1 MFMKSRGAL
10 VTGAGRRI
18 GRAIAL
24 ELASRGY
31 DLVIHY
37 NTSEAEAESVADS
50 ARECGVA
57 AKTLGADLLDS
68 NAVSTLIDRS
78 CGLLGKE
85 LGVLVNNASIFSG
98 NSIVT
103 ATGADWNRHIG
114 TNLHAPFVLVQGF
127 SRQLTGGERDDNGER
142 VASGNIINLV
152 DQRVLKPTCMFAT
165 YTIAKMAL
173 WDFTRT
179 AAISLAPDI
188 RVNAIG
194 PGPTLPTPDQSSE
207 HFNRQRT
214 STILKRGTNPGDITR
229 AVGFILDS
237 PSLTG
242 QLMCVDGG
250 QHLR

>member
-37 NTSEAEAESVADS
+37 NMSGAQAESVADS
-50 ARECGVA
+50 AREYGVV
-57 AKTLGADLLDS
+57 AKTLGADLLDI
-68 NAVSTLIDRS
+68 NAVSTLIGRS
-78 CGLLGKE
+78 CTLLGKE

-127 SRQLTGGERDDNGER
+127 ARQLTR
-142 VASGNIINLV
+142 
-152 DQRVLKPTCMFAT
+152 
-165 YTIAKMAL
+165 
-173 WDFTRT
+173 W
-179 AAISLAPDI
+179 
-188 RVNAIG
+188 
-194 PGPTLPTPDQSSE
+194 
-207 HFNRQRT
+207 
-214 STILKRGTNPGDITR
+214 
-229 AVGFILDS
+229 
-237 PSLTG
+237 
-242 QLMCVDGG
+242 
-250 QHLR
+250 